1 MVRRNIDGKCTMKR
15 KREGNKV
22 RWREEEKDGE
32 RKIERKPDGEGGE
45 KMREGRRKTRESKRW
60 SDAYRAGMRE
70 GEDESTSE
78 RASERGVRRGI
89 EQTRVDSDMRVSRKP
104 VTPRFPW
111 QRQAI
116 NQPATSPSTVR

>member
-1 MVRRNIDGKCTMKR
+1 MR
-15 KREGNKV
+15 
-22 RWREEEKDGE
+22 
-32 RKIERKPDGEGGE
+32 IERGK
-45 KMREGRRKTRESKRW
+45 K
-60 SDAYRAGMRE
+60 GMRAE
-70 GEDESTSE
+70 
-78 RASERGVRRGI
+78 ASETRRGI

>member
-1 MVRRNIDGKCTMKR
+1 MRVERGK
-15 KREGNKV
+15 
-22 RWREEEKDGE
+22 EEDV
-32 RKIERKPDGEGGE
+32 
-45 KMREGRRKTRESKRW
+45 T
-60 SDAYRAGMRE
+60 
-70 GEDESTSE
+70 E
-78 RASERGVRRGI
+78 RAEASEIRRGI

>member
-1 MVRRNIDGKCTMKR
+1 MACDEEGHRSHVLRR
-15 KREGNKV
+15 KREEQSRGDKV
-22 RWREEEKDGE
+22 WRREKDGE
-32 RKIERKPDGEGGE
+32 KPTAKGVRRWDGGKRGRVRDRAMRIERGK
-45 KMREGRRKTRESKRW
+45 K
-60 SDAYRAGMRE
+60 GMRAE
-70 GEDESTSE
+70 
-78 RASERGVRRGI
+78 ASETRRGI

>member
-1 MVRRNIDGKCTMKR
+1 M
-15 KREGNKV
+15 
-22 RWREEEKDGE
+22 
-32 RKIERKPDGEGGE
+32 ERKPDGEGGE
-45 KMREGRRKTRESKRW
+45 KKRSAEEAWDSTRW
-60 SDAYRAGMRE
+60 SNAYRAGVRE
-70 GEDESTSE
+70 GENESTSE
-78 RASERGVRRGI
+78 RASMVRRGI

>member
-1 MVRRNIDGKCTMKR
+1 MKGDIDRVYREERERRR
-15 KREGNKV
+15 REGDKV
-22 RWREEEKDGE
+22 WRREEDGE
-32 RKIERKPDGEGGE
+32 KLVNEGGE
-45 KMREGRRKTRESKRW
+45 EMRRRRRGWVRDRAMRIKRGRRR
-60 SDAYRAGMRE
+60 MRVE
-70 GEDESTSE
+70 
-78 RASERGVRRGI
+78 ASETRRGI

>member
-1 MVRRNIDGKCTMKR
+1 MYIAAL
-15 KREGNKV
+15 
-22 RWREEEKDGE
+22 REEEGE
-32 RKIERKPDGEGGE
+32 SASI
-45 KMREGRRKTRESKRW
+45 
-60 SDAYRAGMRE
+60 
-70 GEDESTSE
+70 
-78 RASERGVRRGI
+78 RASEREERDEARRGI